1 MSPTSYRTAPL
12 RDIFIAWITIPQLL
26 PSVNPPFRRATGPLP
41 AGQGR
46 YGHRIRFCKAD
57 YSAFPNIFRLSCWAA
72 SFFFL
77 ISACSI
83 LFDGCDLS
91 FCVLRSKT
99 PFPLHSVQ
107 SELHGVSR
115 TFLCPKCQKSIEFF
129 FCQWYSVSTL
139 HEWKMLSFPWR
150 IFSARGSVRQQPL
163 AAAKGGMEAAP
174 SVLSPCRHYYFKGG
188 FLP

>member
-1 MSPTSYRTAPL
+1 MDAKKPRNRCGFGVFRCDIFFGRTMWLRRQDLNLRPSGYEPDEL
-12 RDIFIAWITIPQLL
+12 PDCSTPRYRDIFIALITIPQLF

-115 TFLCPKCQKSIEFF
+115 TFLCPKCQK
-129 FCQWYSVSTL
+129 T
-139 HEWKMLSFPWR
+139 LSFS
-150 IFSARGSVRQQPL
+150 FVNGTL
-163 AAAKGGMEAAP
+163 
-174 SVLSPCRHYYFKGG
+174 
-188 FLP
+188 